1 MKKISVLITLLV
13 LSLVLSGCT
22 KVEYNLVVTKDDVSY
37 KGTVGLSKEM
47 LAQLEEMG
55 EATEGEAEAEH
66 EPENELDE
74 YNNELE
80 ESGFTTEE
88 YEDDEYKGFKFEKS
102 FGSLEDVSTKDAIE
116 YADLEDKDNTKIFI
130 VDDSDPTKTKY
141 TAKLK
146 VSNPEEIEEPTRPNV
161 ASIRVIQ
168 DRPVLNGPEDDID
181 DLGENIGDIGEF
193 MGSMDLKFK
202 VSLPVAPLTSNATSV
217 EGTDL
222 TWDLTQF
229 EGEYIEFSFE
239 LPVEEDVTPLTP
251 DENQQETNNPLS
263 IVAGA
268 NQTYYKGTN
277 GTITLKVSGD
287 LSKLRGIEIDNGN
300 PIKEEDYTVN
310 EEEATITFKSTF
322 LENSSLGEHTITV
335 KYEDEEVETKLTIAE
350 KAAPASNGSGST
362 TEVEDNPATADKEM
376 NNPKTGDNV
385 IVYIMAAILSMLVFA
400 GSIVYIKKNNM

>member
-37 KGTVGLSKEM
+37 KGTVGFSKEF
-47 LAQLEEMG
+47 LAQMEEMG
-55 EATEGEAEAEH
+55 EATEGETEAE
-66 EPENELDE
+66 PEDEIDE
-74 YNNELE
+74 YSNELE

-102 FGSLEDVSTKDAIE
+102 FGTLEDVSTKDEIE
-116 YADLEDKDNTKIFI
+116 YSDLEDKEASKIFI

-141 TAKLK
+141 TAKIK
-146 VSNPEEIEEPTRPNV
+146 VSNPEEVN
-161 ASIRVIQ
+161 
-168 DRPVLNGPEDDID
+168 LGPEDDITDGD
-181 DLGENIGDIGEF
+181 DLDENIGDIGEL

-202 VSLPVAPLTSNATSV
+202 VSLPVAPLSSNATSV

-222 TWDLTQF
+222 TWDLTQL

-310 EEEATITFKSTF
+310 EEEATIIFKSTF

-350 KAAPASNGSGST
+350 QAAPASNGST
-362 TEVEDNPATADKEM
+362 TEVKENMTTADKEM